1 MATGTRQRSG
11 SFKRRDAGSTR
22 TEITGGA
29 GTGGSTSTYV
39 QGGSS
44 TYVQMGGFR
53 GTQATVQKRI
63 RTPHPHDVLCGRG
76 GGINSHPGNKTF
88 REWVRQRKNLYN
100 LATSKQEKA
109 RVSKEIV
116 QMVRALSPPGKF
128 LQREAGTTH
137 SSSTLSGMWAE
148 IDEAKALAKT
158 SQALRE
164 GAPNIRAEHQHEIDG
179 TESLAQRARKRTMSE
194 DNTADSENMKPHR
207 HAPGKRQ
214 GTRAYSNAVQ
224 EDEDEEEQTE
234 TEAHA
239 YEEEVH
245 VHIGGKT
252 LPQPSPLTARLFE
265 VQKGFKKQK
274 LADQQEVLRPCER
287 IDQMAPTPPPE
298 EESIETPELRP
309 VALASSIPLS
319 LSPEGAPPVP
329 PPVPAGKE
337 ITRSNSLALSDI
349 DHAELLDQEFVNPF
363 DDEPDQISCPSY
375 TVPSESNNQKDHWS
389 ITSEL
394 SDLQPSPLT
403 ARLFEVQK
411 GFKKQKL
418 ADQQEVL
425 RPCERID
432 QMAPTP
438 PPEEE
443 SIETPELRPV
453 ALASS
458 IPLSLSPEGAPPVPP
473 PVPAGKEITRSNSLA
488 LSDIDHAE
496 LLDQEFVNPFD
507 DEPDQI
513 SCPSYTVPSE
523 SEQSK
528 RPLVRTLT
536 SNSSSSAQSYGDLGG
551 LGALFQSKPEMSR
564 HHSGVSSSNSNAVN
578 NGLGSKKNFRNT
590 SSRSITS
597 ELSDLPDADYHR
609 PDPVEFDEEMK
620 TVFDVAHPD
629 LTVPQG
635 GETIPTHL
643 YPYHGSGLRK
653 RSHAKS
659 SKSNI
664 HRRGLMFTKGIDCIQ

>member
-252 LPQPSPLTARLFE
+252 LPQPSPLTARLF
-265 VQKGFKKQK
+265 G
-274 LADQQEVLRPCER
+274 
-287 IDQMAPTPPPE
+287 
-298 EESIETPELRP
+298 
-309 VALASSIPLS
+309 
-319 LSPEGAPPVP
+319 
-329 PPVPAGKE
+329 
-337 ITRSNSLALSDI
+337 
-349 DHAELLDQEFVNPF
+349 
-363 DDEPDQISCPSY
+363 
-375 TVPSESNNQKDHWS
+375 
-389 ITSEL
+389 
-394 SDLQPSPLT
+394 
-403 ARLFEVQK
+403 VQK

-590 SSRSITS
+590 SSRSVIDQAPTVVHAPQSMITES
-597 ELSDLPDADYHR
+597 PPSTKQTNTKCFCQCGLPLEDGVVCPCGSLADHMTWRDDAIPPEHWLHISGFYDQI
-609 PDPVEFDEEMK
+609 
-620 TVFDVAHPD
+620 
-629 LTVPQG
+629 VPL
-635 GETIPTHL
+635 H
-643 YPYHGSGLRK
+643 
-653 RSHAKS
+653 
-659 SKSNI
+659 
-664 HRRGLMFTKGIDCIQ
+664 